1 MKYFY
6 DTDIEIKENK
16 DSGGYSGKAE
26 LYKICDIKA
35 DIQPYKAEAV
45 QNEYGLFDG
54 MRSVMY
60 CDNND
65 EIKTGRYAVTANKKY
80 LIVGAERRK
89 LGMKTYLKEEG

>member
-1 MKYFY
+1 MTYFY
-6 DTDIEIKENK
+6 DTDIEIKECK
-16 DSGGYSGKAE
+16 DSGGYSGNAE

-35 DIQPYKAEAV
+35 DIQPYKSEGV

-65 EIKTGRYAVTANKKY
+65 EIQTGRYAVTVNKKY
-80 LIVGAERRK
+80 LIVGAEKRG
-89 LGMKTYLKEEG
+89 LGMKVYLKEEC